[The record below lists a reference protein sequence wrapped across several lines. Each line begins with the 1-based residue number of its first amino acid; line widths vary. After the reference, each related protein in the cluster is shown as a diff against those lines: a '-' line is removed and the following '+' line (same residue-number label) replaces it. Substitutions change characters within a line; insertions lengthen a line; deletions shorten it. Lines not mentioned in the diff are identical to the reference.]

1 MQGTA
6 FRDRHVEAPAR
17 VIVLAVRIVIAGGT
31 GFLGRALAPA
41 LTTAGHDVIVLTRQD
56 PAGPGRV
63 TWTPDG
69 TSGAWATALD
79 GADAVVNLTGESIA
93 GARWTQRRK
102 RVLLDSRV
110 RPTQSLAAAVSSL
123 LRPPALVVQGSAV
136 GYYGA
141 RGDEPITESSGPGHD
156 FLAKTS
162 IAWETSAA
170 AFARSGIRV
179 VVVRT
184 GLVLAADGGVLH
196 RMLPPFRFGAGGP
209 FGDGRAMM
217 PWIHRADWVRMIAW
231 ILALADATGPFN
243 ASAPEPV
250 SNERFA
256 ATLARVLHRPAVVRV
271 PAFAL
276 RLVLGELADA
286 VLTGQAAVPAR
297 ALALG
302 FRFSFPSLEP
312 ALVDLLRR

>member
-1 MQGTA
+1 
-6 FRDRHVEAPAR
+6 
-17 VIVLAVRIVIAGGT
+17 VRIVIAGGT
-31 GFLGRALAPA
+31 GFLGRALARA
-41 LTTAGHDVIVLTRQD
+41 LASTGHEVVVLTRRN
-56 PAGPGRV
+56 PAGPDQV

-69 TSGAWATALD
+69 TSGSWAAALD

-93 GARWTQRRK
+93 GARWTETRK
-102 RVLLDSRV
+102 RILLDSRV
-110 RPTQSLAAAVSSL
+110 LPTRSLAAALPSL
-123 LRPPALVVQGSAV
+123 SRPPKLVVQGSAV

-141 RGDEPITESSGPGHD
+141 RGEEPITESSDPGHD
-156 FLAKTS
+156 FLARTA
-162 IAWETSAA
+162 IAWEASAA
-170 AFARSGIRV
+170 PFEQSGIRV

-184 GLVLAADGGVLH
+184 GLVLAADGGVLQ

-217 PWIHRADWVRMIAW
+217 PWIHRADWVRMVEW
-231 ILALADATGPFN
+231 ILTLADATGPFN

-250 SNERFA
+250 SNERFT
-256 ATLARVLHRPAVVRV
+256 ATLARVLHRPAFVRV

-276 RLVLGELADA
+276 RLALGELADA
-286 VLTGQAAVPAR
+286 VLTGQAALPAR

-312 ALVDLLRR
+312 ALVDVLRR